1 MQWGNGDAWEGR
13 FENDGQSTEGTLVR
27 KGG

>member
-1 MQWGNGDAWEGR
+1 MQWSNGDAWEGR
-13 FENDGQSTEGTLVR
+13 FENDGQSGEGTLTR